1 MFKIVV
7 CTRGNKGRD
16 VAVYLLMNGTRIRRL
31 VPLLVVALMVAT
43 AVLSSCTNKKNTAW
57 TRNYQAFIT
66 RYNIYYNG
74 DEHYKETL
82 KEMEKKY
89 QDDYTQRLYVHPAE
103 ARANP
108 KAPQP
113 EGSFDRSIEKA
124 QKAIQLRSIKKRP
137 KKKGGKQSAETKEW
151 MKRGEYN
158 PFLHNAWLM
167 MGRSQ
172 FYNGDMSGAAA
183 TMHYI
188 DKQFTWLPRTQLEA
202 RLWQARAYANMDWLF
217 EAEQILRRIKPE
229 ELDTKKLKELYALTS
244 ADLYLGRKDYAQAVP
259 HVIEAAKYASG
270 TQKVRLN
277 FLLGQLYS
285 ALGQKENAYKAFA
298 KAGGASSAD
307 YRTKFNA
314 RIKQSEVYSG
324 ANIKPEVNA
333 LKRMTRYDRN
343 KDYLDQIYY
352 AIGNLYLSRGDTA
365 NAISNYKLAAEKST
379 RNGIEKAISQAA
391 LGELYFKQR
400 RYDLAQPCYAEAM
413 PQLPEDYPDYKN
425 LKLRSDVLDELA
437 VYSGNVVLQDSL
449 LHLASMPEKERLKV
463 IDDIIKKLREEEK
476 KAEEEARLA
485 EHEAKESAR
494 GNQLTNNKNAP
505 ASFNLNTDDS
515 WYFYNVSTRNAGKT
529 EFQKKWGS
537 RKLED
542 DWRRRNKAS
551 FSMSDFDSDN
561 GGEDADE
568 NAEAKTDKEGADKES
583 EEKEGADD
591 PHKREYYLKQ
601 IPFSDEDKQTAHDI
615 IQEGL
620 YNMGSILKNKLV
632 DVDGARAEYDRLLK
646 DYPDNIYR
654 LDTYYDLYLM
664 YMRAGN
670 RTEAEKWRRMIL
682 QEFPDSPYGKAMV
695 DPDYLDKLKRMQQYQ
710 ESMYDRALNDYMA
723 NRNREVHQAYTEMMK
738 EYPLSPLMPR
748 MMFLDALAYVTEKK
762 PAEFNRVLKEMLER
776 YPNTELTPLS
786 SAWLKGMAAGRE
798 LHAGVAN
805 TRGML
810 WEIKLSN
817 DTTGSAAAD
826 GPIEFTN
833 DPSKPQT
840 LVLLYDLKAVPQNTL
855 IYNVASFNFNNFT
868 VRDFD
873 LEPLTFGELGML
885 VIRGFDNEK
894 QVMRYRSMIE
904 PSGVLPSQVRPVVI
918 SAANLQLML
927 DRGASFEQYFQWLEA
942 NSLQKTHTAVLPEAE
957 YASPEEV
964 KAAGEEAHR
973 ENPVPETPDPE
984 EEELNRVE
992 EEPETVPTPVAVPE
1006 VEPEPEPTLEPEPEP
1021 EPAPAPAPA
1030 PNPEPVKPAPAK
1042 PTPAPAPA
1050 PTPKPIP
1057 APAPQPVPDGSEGDD
1072 PLLDD

>member
-1 MFKIVV
+1 M
-7 CTRGNKGRD
+7 R
-16 VAVYLLMNGTRIRRL
+16 LRRL
-31 VPLLVVALMVAT
+31 IPVLVVALLVIT
-43 AVLSSCTNKKNTAW
+43 GLLSSCSNKRNTAW

-74 DEHYKETL
+74 DEHFKQTL
-82 KEMEKKY
+82 KDMESKY

-103 ARANP
+103 ARSNP

-137 KKKGGKQSAETKEW
+137 KKKGGKQTPETKAW

-229 ELDTKKLKELYALTS
+229 ELDSKTLKELYALAS
-244 ADLYLGRKDYAQAVP
+244 ADVLLGRKEYEQAIP
-259 HVIEAAKYASG
+259 HVVEAAKYASG
-270 TQKVRLN
+270 SQKVRLN
-277 FLLGQLYS
+277 FLLGQLNS
-285 ALGQKENAYKAFA
+285 ALGRKEQAYAAFA
-298 KAGGASSAD
+298 KAGGASNAD

-324 ANIKPEVNA
+324 SNITPEVNA
-333 LKRMTRYDRN
+333 LKRMAKYDRN
-343 KDYLDQIYY
+343 KEYLDQIYY
-352 AIGNLYLSRGDTA
+352 AIGNLYLSRGDTT
-365 NAISNYKLAAEKST
+365 NAIANYKLAAEKST
-379 RNGIEKAISQAA
+379 RNGIEKAISQAV
-391 LGELYFKQR
+391 LGELYFKQH
-400 RYDLAQPCYAEAM
+400 RYDLAQPCYAEAI
-413 PQLPEDYPDYKN
+413 PQLPEDYPNYKE
-425 LKLRSDVLDELA
+425 LKKRSDVLDELA

-449 LHLASMPEKERLKV
+449 LRLAAMPEAERMQV
-463 IDDIIKKLREEEK
+463 INDIIKKLKEEEK

-485 EHEAKESAR
+485 EHEARESAR
-494 GNQLTNNKNAP
+494 GNQLSNKNAP

-515 WYFYNVSTRNAGKT
+515 WYFYNTGTRNAGKT

-551 FSMSDFDSDN
+551 FSMSDFEADAEND
-561 GGEDADE
+561 EDAE
-568 NAEAKTDKEGADKES
+568 NAADNDAAADDAKEAP
-583 EEKEGADD
+583 KEGADD
-591 PHKREYYLKQ
+591 PHNPEYYLQQ
-601 IPFSDEDKQTAHDI
+601 IPFTDEEKQTSHDV

-620 YNMGSILKNKLV
+620 YNMGAILKNKLF
-632 DVDGARAEYDRLLK
+632 DVEGARIEYDRLLK

-664 YMRAGN
+664 YMRAGDVA
-670 RTEAEKWRRMIL
+670 EAEKWRRMIL
-682 QEFPDSPYGKAMV
+682 QEFPDSRYGQAMV
-695 DPDYLDKLKRMQQYQ
+695 DPDYLEKLKRMEQNQ
-710 ESMYDRALNDYMA
+710 EAMYDRALTDYMA
-723 NRNREVHQAYTEMMK
+723 NRNSDVHRAYKEMMR

-748 MMFLDALAYVTEKK
+748 LMFIDALAYVTENR
-762 PAEFNRVLKEMLER
+762 PEEFNRVLKEMLER
-776 YPNTELTPLS
+776 YPDTEMTPLS
-786 SAWLKGMAAGRE
+786 SSWLKGMAAGRE
-798 LHAGVAN
+798 LHAGVSN

-810 WEIKLSN
+810 WEIRLST
-817 DTTGSAAAD
+817 DTVGSDNAN
-826 GPIEFTN
+826 GPLEFTYQ
-833 DPSKPQT
+833 PSKPQT
-840 LVLLYDLKAVPQNTL
+840 LVLLYDLKTVPANAL

-873 LEPLTFGELGML
+873 LEPMTFGELGL
-885 VIRGFDNEK
+885 LIIRGFDNEA

-904 PSGVLPSQVRPVVI
+904 PSGVLPPQVRPVVI
-918 SAANLQLML
+918 SEDNLKLML
-927 DRGASFEQYFQWLEA
+927 QYGATFDQYFTWLDEH
-942 NSLQKTHTAVLPEAE
+942 SLQTTHIAVLPEAE
-957 YASPEEV
+957 YASPQEV
-964 KAAGEEAHR
+964 KEAGEESHR
-973 ENPVPETPDPE
+973 ENPLPELIDE
-984 EEELNRVE
+984 EDELPAVHVE
-992 EEPETVPTPVAVPE
+992 SEPTPTP
-1006 VEPEPEPTLEPEPEP
+1006 EPEPEPTPQPEPTP
-1021 EPAPAPAPA
+1021 APVAAPSPVPAQVVPAPAPV
-1030 PNPEPVKPAPAK
+1030 PV
-1042 PTPAPAPA
+1042 
-1050 PTPKPIP
+1050 
-1057 APAPQPVPDGSEGDD
+1057 VEPDGSEGDD

>member
-1 MFKIVV
+1 MFAS
-7 CTRGNKGRD
+7 RGNKGRYKD
-16 VAVYLLMNGTRIRRL
+16 VKVLMNGTRIRRI
-31 VPLLVVALMVAT
+31 VPLLVVALVVAT
-43 AVLSSCTNKKNTAW
+43 AVLTSCTNKKNTAW

-74 DEHYKETL
+74 DEHYKQTL
-82 KEMEKKY
+82 KDMEKKY

-151 MKRGEYN
+151 MRRGEYN

-172 FYNGDMSGAAA
+172 FYNGDMTGAAA

-202 RLWQARAYANMDWLF
+202 RLWQARSYANMDWFF

-229 ELDTKKLKELYALTS
+229 ELDTKKLKELYTLTS
-244 ADLYLGRKDYAQAVP
+244 ADVYLGRKEYEKAIPFVL
-259 HVIEAAKYASG
+259 EAAKYASG

-277 FLLGQLYS
+277 FLLGQLYTT
-285 ALGQKENAYKAFA
+285 LGRKEDAYKAFA

-324 ANIKPEVNA
+324 SNIKPEVNA
-333 LKRMTRYDRN
+333 LKRMTLYDRN

-365 NAISNYKLAAEKST
+365 DAISNYKLAAEKST
-379 RNGIEKAISQAA
+379 RNGIEKAISQAS
-391 LGELYFKQR
+391 LGELYFKQH

-413 PQLPEDYPDYKN
+413 PQLPEDFPNYKE

-449 LHLASMPEKERLKV
+449 LHLADMPEKDRLKV
-463 IDDIIKKLREEEK
+463 IDDIIKKLIEEEK
-476 KAEEEARLA
+476 KAEEEALLA
-485 EHEAKESAR
+485 EHEAQESAR
-494 GNQLTNNKNAP
+494 GNQLNNNKNAP
-505 ASFNLNTDDS
+505 TTFNLNTDDS
-515 WYFYNVSTRNAGKT
+515 WYFYNVSTRNSGKT
-529 EFQKKWGS
+529 EFQKRWGS

-551 FSMSDFDSDN
+551 FSMSDFNTDN
-561 GGEDADE
+561 GDEDDE
-568 NAEAKTDKEGADKES
+568 ENPESKADKEGS
-583 EEKEGADD
+583 ENDTEVKEGADD
-591 PHKREYYLKQ
+591 PHNREYYLKQ
-601 IPFSDEDKQTAHDI
+601 IPFSDEDKQTAHDV

-620 YNMGSILKNKLV
+620 YNMGSILKNKLF
-632 DVDGARAEYDRLLK
+632 DVEGARTEYDRLLK

-654 LDTYYDLYLM
+654 LDAYYDLYLM
-664 YMRAGN
+664 YMRAGDK
-670 RTEAEKWRRMIL
+670 TEAEKWRQMIL
-682 QEFPDSPYGKAMV
+682 REFPDSPYGKAML
-695 DPDYLDKLKRMQQYQ
+695 DPDYLDKLKQMQQNQ
-710 ESMYDRALNDYMA
+710 EGMYDRALNDYMA
-723 NRNREVHQAYTEMMK
+723 NRNKEVHQAYAEMSK
-738 EYPLSPLMPR
+738 EYPLSSLMPR

-762 PAEFNRVLKEMLER
+762 PTEFNRVLKEMLER
-776 YPNTELTPLS
+776 YPDTELAPLS
-786 SAWLKGMAAGRE
+786 SAWLRGMAAGRE
-798 LHAGVAN
+798 LQAGVGN

-810 WEIKLSN
+810 WEIKLTN
-817 DTTGSAAAD
+817 DSTAGATAD
-826 GPIEFTN
+826 GPLEFVHEPT
-833 DPSKPQT
+833 SPQT
-840 LVLLYDLKAVPQNTL
+840 LVLLYDLKAVPQNIL

-885 VIRGFDNEK
+885 IIRGFDNET

-904 PSGVLPSQVRPVVI
+904 PSGVLPAQVRPVII
-918 SAANLQLML
+918 SAANLQTML
-927 DRGASFEQYFQWLEA
+927 NRGASFEQYFQWLED
-942 NSLQKTHTAVLPEAE
+942 NSLQNTHTAVLPEAE

-964 KAAGEEAHR
+964 KRAGEDANR
-973 ENPVPETPDPE
+973 ENPMPEAPDPE
-984 EEELNRVE
+984 EDELNQIE
-992 EEPETVPTPVAVPE
+992 EEPAVTSDPIPE
-1006 VEPEPEPTLEPEPEP
+1006 PEPEFEPEPEPNP
-1021 EPAPAPAPA
+1021 EPAPATP
-1030 PNPEPVKPAPAK
+1030 KPAPLPVT
-1042 PTPAPAPA
+1042 PTPVSA
-1050 PTPKPIP
+1050 PTPV
-1057 APAPQPVPDGSEGDD
+1057 PQPVPDGSEGDD